1 MSFRANAQNHGL
13 RAFWGPLGWREWPIP
28 CVAQQYGMAPI
39 TPLARAALSLLCRPT
54 SLGLSPHCTT
64 CGIPPRLASSVWKNR
79 WKPARWVFVGNHYP
93 TPRRILFVLEVGS
106 DFCVERHFFLNAD
119 QGDQPDKGC
128 PGESHRPFFSFQ
140 RPPPPGF
147 SQIFIF
153 LNPKTSH
160 L

>member
-28 CVAQQYGMAPI
+28 CVVQHYGMAPI
-39 TPLARAALSLLCRPT
+39 TPPGQGSPVLALSSYLFGAVPTLYYLWHTPKVGLLCVEKPMETCKVGLCGKPLSNPT
-54 SLGLSPHCTT
+54 SHTVCIGSGLRFLCGTT
-64 CGIPPRLASSVWKNR
+64 
-79 WKPARWVFVGNHYP
+79 
-93 TPRRILFVLEVGS
+93 
-106 DFCVERHFFLNAD
+106 FFLNAD